1 MLEVD
6 QARLFLRRK
15 KEDIPDD
22 ELKQYLNYYTLVIL
36 DQLGDIAKQDEH
48 ITETPLFDQTLL
60 AAIAC
65 QLSLTDV
72 EIIHSPSEYQVG
84 DTQEKYNNTSKGL
97 YGDIPS
103 WCSRYDGLL
112 DTLTDKFADMK
123 NLQVFRRTGMS
134 IRRNW
139 YRDLY

>member
-6 QARLFLRRK
+6 QARLFLRIK

-72 EIIHSPSEYQVG
+72 EIIHSP
-84 DTQEKYNNTSKGL
+84 
-97 YGDIPS
+97 
-103 WCSRYDGLL
+103 
-112 DTLTDKFADMK
+112 
-123 NLQVFRRTGMS
+123 
-134 IRRNW
+134 
-139 YRDLY
+139 